1 MVINEFNI
9 LYASIILIALFIVSR
24 IFNVFDLKGSISAL
38 FVGYVIAIAGSLYWL
53 ILMIVFAMTSYIAT
67 RFKIKEK
74 TRNGLQEGKNGERKT
89 SNVMYAAMIG
99 LIIALFNVSKLGS
112 FNYFELFAISF
123 ATVNSDTFASELGVF
138 DKNVF
143 LITNFKRV
151 RPGTNGGISL
161 LGESSALF
169 GSFIIGLTY
178 SLLMYRAFFVYP
190 VLVITLLGF
199 LGCQVDSIL
208 GSLLENRGR
217 MSKGQVNLTATL
229 ISVVAGVAIL
239 M

>member
-1 MVINEFNI
+1 MVIEEFNI
-9 LYASIILIALFIVSR
+9 IYASVILISLFIISR

-38 FVGYVIAIAGSLYWL
+38 FVGYIIAIAGSLYWL

-67 RFKIKEK
+67 RFRIKEK
-74 TRNGLQEGKNGERKT
+74 MENGLQEGKNGERKT

-99 LIIALFNVSKLGS
+99 LIISLFNVSGLGG

-123 ATVNSDTFASELGVF
+123 AVVNADTFASELGVF

-151 RPGTNGGISL
+151 KPGINGGVSK
-161 LGESSALF
+161 LGEASALL
-169 GSFIIGLTY
+169 GSFIIGITY
-178 SLLMYRAFFVYP
+178 TILRYHNFVFYP
-190 VLVITLLGF
+190 VLIITFLGF
-199 LGCQVDSIL
+199 MGCQIDSVL
-208 GSLLENRGR
+208 GAVLENRGK

-229 ISVVAGVAIL
+229 ISVIAGIAFI